1 MRRIKRTDAVVV
13 LLVCASLAVLALPGC
28 GSSASGDAT
37 GGEPA
42 RVEKV
47 AGSTVSRITLTA
59 DAARRIGI
67 ETTASRGTQI
77 PYAAVLY
84 DDNGGTWAYTS
95 PSSLVFVREPISVER
110 IDGDVAFLTRGPA
123 SGVSV
128 VTVGAA
134 ELWGI
139 ELGVGE

>member
-1 MRRIKRTDAVVV
+1 MRRYPRSDAVIV
-13 LLVCASLAVLALPGC
+13 LLACVAVALVALSGC
-28 GSSASGDAT
+28 GSATSGDSTT
-37 GGEPA
+37 GGPA
-42 RVEKV
+42 QVEKV

-67 ETTASRGTQI
+67 QTTPSSGATI
-77 PYAAVLY
+77 PYSAVLY

-95 PSSLVFVREPISVER
+95 PSSLVFVREPITVER
-110 IDGDVAFLTRGPA
+110 IDGDTAYLTGGPA
-123 SGVSV
+123 SGVRV

-134 ELWGI
+134 ELWGT

>member
-1 MRRIKRTDAVVV
+1 MRRCPRSDAVIV
-13 LLVCASLAVLALPGC
+13 LLACVAVAVAALTGC
-28 GSSASGDAT
+28 GSATNGESTTGASAK
-37 GGEPA
+37 
-42 RVEKV
+42 VEKV

-59 DAARRIGI
+59 DAARRLGVQ
-67 ETTASRGTQI
+67 TTPSSGATI
-77 PYAAVLY
+77 PYSAVLY

-95 PSSLVFVREPISVER
+95 PSGLVFVREPITVDR
-110 IDGDVAFLTRGPA
+110 IDGDTAYLAGGPA
-123 SGVSV
+123 SGVRV